1 MLIQHL
7 VDMSV
12 IKTIIITILSIS
24 TVVFVALFGR
34 LPAFR
39 RTPIAFLHKLLTRSI
54 PNAFIKVDTVL
65 TGRRLT
71 RGLYSTGHYLMFE
84 KHPLVLIFFVGLQT
98 GGEAAMIP
106 ALWPTLA
113 IYHKFLIPILVALPH
128 YYLYLTATTSS
139 AIIVPPAKVSG
150 PPNGATTSP
159 HNNSTALTDHNL
171 PRPALAQTT
180 ARFAPNSQ
188 ATPDFGPSHHR
199 AIHAYPY
206 DYLLYHPGY
215 FCSTC
220 HHPKPPRSKHCSLC
234 KACIQKADHHCIWV
248 NNCVGRNNYLYF
260 LLLLVA
266 ITALL
271 IYGTLLGWWFMR
283 AHLDARF
290 VGPLRVGH
298 PEMNYWSSN
307 TTWGEWFD
315 RLAWALMQDVRVGAV
330 ALLCAMC
337 TPLGAAFLGYHAYLL
352 WAGMTT
358 NEQGKWGDWREDVA
372 DEVVFRAELGS
383 LREGMGD
390 GAGGKD
396 GAERRLPRLG
406 LYPMLPPEVEPR
418 AEDVDWPPRRMVRSR
433 CWSGD
438 GDDGGEKYKAKHWYI
453 RTRDGDQPA
462 LHVKAEEAVARGI
475 QGGEVIDGE
484 IEVDDHRWERV
495 RDMRREMDNIYD
507 LGFWGNLLEVVLH
520 RER

>member
-1 MLIQHL
+1 
-7 VDMSV
+7 
-12 IKTIIITILSIS
+12 
-24 TVVFVALFGR
+24 
-34 LPAFR
+34 
-39 RTPIAFLHKLLTRSI
+39 
-54 PNAFIKVDTVL
+54 
-65 TGRRLT
+65 
-71 RGLYSTGHYLMFE
+71 
-84 KHPLVLIFFVGLQT
+84 
-98 GGEAAMIP
+98 MIP

-139 AIIVPPAKVSG
+139 AIIVPAAKTPA

-159 HNNSTALTDHNL
+159 HNNAPPSPTTTFHDQHSAQPTTRFDPSTQ
-171 PRPALAQTT
+171 P
-180 ARFAPNSQ
+180 
-188 ATPDFGPSHHR
+188 TPDFGPSHHH

-266 ITALL
+266 ITSLL
-271 IYGTLLGWWFMR
+271 VYGSLLGWWFMR
-283 AHLDARF
+283 AHLDRRF
-290 VGPLRVGH
+290 VGPLRVGKLS
-298 PEMNYWSSN
+298 WSSN
-307 TTWGEWFD
+307 TSWGEYFD

-372 DEVVFRAELGS
+372 DEVVFRAELRT
-383 LREGMGD
+383 LREGVGEGGAKGGD
-390 GAGGKD
+390 GK
-396 GAERRLPRLG
+396 RLG
-406 LYPMLPPEVEPR
+406 RLGVYSMLPPEVEPR

-433 CWSGD
+433 WWSAAGH
-438 GDDGGEKYKAKHWYI
+438 DGGEEYKAKHWYI

-462 LHVKAEEAVARGI
+462 LHVKAEEATARGI

-520 RER
+520 RGQ